1 MVKVSRPMTY
11 HFLAVQMV
19 ENGIGENGITNPT
32 IFKTKEKYGFDSLAF
47 SNDVLTL
54 TKNYINFIW
63 PRLNS
68 CHDYVL
74 IC

>member
-1 MVKVSRPMTY
+1 MTY

-19 ENGIGENGITNPT
+19 ENGIGAKRITNQT
-32 IFKTKEKYGFDSLAF
+32 IFKAKEKYGFDSLTF